1 MTGYAHP
8 RNIWM
13 KRLITI
19 LFSVAIIII
28 PSNLGTALALQQETG
43 PTYIIQSGDTLNE
56 IAIRFGVTPDEI
68 IEANA
73 LTNPN
78 ALDIGQEILIPGLE
92 GITGVLTSKIF
103 PFGTSL
109 TSLLRQN
116 KLPLSD
122 MVKLNRLTSPAEV
135 IAGAAFLFP
144 VTDEQNQRIEIQ
156 TLQPGSSTLETAIH
170 AGISSWALV
179 EDNHLLGSWDVLPG
193 ERLFTGLFSE
203 DNETEQQHSRSISI
217 NNLPLIQGETL
228 QISIT
233 ASEPLTASGTFN
245 GQPLHF
251 FSDGDLRY
259 FSFCGIHA
267 LAEPGTYPLE
277 IITTDNA
284 GRTEHFEQLVLLSP
298 GFYGHQVVDIPAES
312 AESLEDDVIV
322 QEDAYVTPILLNIT
336 PDRLW
341 EGQFQYPIDEP
352 CVNSLFGLRRTYNNG
367 LLNLYHSGMDFAVC
381 AQNLNIYAPATGK
394 VIMAEE
400 LIVRG
405 NAILIDHGWGIVS
418 GYWHLS
424 EFNVSVGDT
433 VQPGDL
439 LGLIGS
445 TGRSTG
451 PHLHFEIIINGIP
464 VNPQTWL
471 DQTFP

>member
-1 MTGYAHP
+1 M
-8 RNIWM
+8 
-13 KRLITI
+13 
-19 LFSVAIIII
+19 
-28 PSNLGTALALQQETG
+28 
-43 PTYIIQSGDTLNE
+43 
-56 IAIRFGVTPDEI
+56 
-68 IEANA
+68 
-73 LTNPN
+73 
-78 ALDIGQEILIPGLE
+78 
-92 GITGVLTSKIF
+92 
-103 PFGTSL
+103 
-109 TSLLRQN
+109 
-116 KLPLSD
+116 
-122 MVKLNRLTSPAEV
+122 
-135 IAGAAFLFP
+135 
-144 VTDEQNQRIEIQ
+144 TDEQNQRIEIQ

-170 AGISSWALV
+170 VGVSPWALV
-179 EDNHLLGSWDVLPG
+179 ENNHLLGSWDVLPG
-193 ERLFTGLFSE
+193 ERLFTGYSIE
-203 DNETEQQHSRSISI
+203 GNETEQQHSRSISI

-228 QISIT
+228 QISII
-233 ASEPLTASGTFN
+233 ASEPLTARGTFN

-267 LAEPGTYPLE
+267 LAEPGAYPME

-284 GRTEHFEQLVLLSP
+284 GRTEHFEQLVLVSP
-298 GFYGHQVVDIPAES
+298 GFYGHQTVYVS
-312 AESLEDDVIV
+312 AESLDDDVIA

-352 CVNSLFGLRRTYNNG
+352 CVNSLFGLRRTYNDG
-367 LLNLYHSGMDFAVC
+367 LLNFYHSGMDFAVC
-381 AQNLNIYAPATGK
+381 APNLNIYAPATGK

-439 LGLIGS
+439 LGLIGN
-445 TGRSTG
+445 TGRSAG

-471 DQTFP
+471 DLTFP

>member
-1 MTGYAHP
+1 M
-8 RNIWM
+8 R
-13 KRLITI
+13 RLITI
-19 LFSVAIIII
+19 LFSVATIII
-28 PSNLGTALALQQETG
+28 PSSLGAALAPQQETG

-56 IAIRFGVTPDEI
+56 IAIRFGVSPDEI

-73 LTNPN
+73 LANPN

-92 GITGVLTSKIF
+92 GIAGVLTSKIF

-144 VTDEQNQRIEIQ
+144 VVDEQNQRVEIQ
-156 TLQPGSSTLETAIH
+156 TLQPRSSILEAAIH
-170 AGISSWALV
+170 AGVSPWSLV
-179 EDNHLLGSWDVLPG
+179 EDNNLLGSWDVLPG
-193 ERLFTGLFSE
+193 ERLFTRYFAEG
-203 DNETEQQHSRSISI
+203 NETEPQDSRSISI

-228 QISIT
+228 QISIVT
-233 ASEPLTASGTFN
+233 SEPLTASGTFN

-259 FSFCGIHA
+259 FSFYGIHA
-267 LAEPGTYPLE
+267 LAEPGAYPLE

-298 GFYGHQVVDIPAES
+298 GFYGHQTVYVAAEF
-312 AESLEDDVIV
+312 LDDDVIV
-322 QEDAYVTPILLNIT
+322 QEDAYVTPILLNTT

-352 CVNSLFGLRRTYNNG
+352 CVNSLFGLRRTYNDG
-367 LLNLYHSGMDFAVC
+367 LLNFYHSGMDFAVC
-381 AQNLNIYAPATGK
+381 APNLNIYAPATGK
-394 VIMAEE
+394 VVLAEE

-424 EFNVSVGDT
+424 EFNVSVGDI

-439 LGLIGS
+439 LGLIGN
-445 TGRSTG
+445 TGRSAG

>member
-1 MTGYAHP
+1 MTGYAPP

-13 KRLITI
+13 RRLITI
-19 LFSVAIIII
+19 LFSVATIII
-28 PSNLGTALALQQETG
+28 PSSLGAALAPQQETG

-73 LTNPN
+73 LANPN

-92 GITGVLTSKIF
+92 GIAGVLTSKIF

-144 VTDEQNQRIEIQ
+144 VVDEQNQRVEIQ
-156 TLQPGSSTLETAIH
+156 TLQPRSSILEAAIH
-170 AGISSWALV
+170 AGVSPWSLV
-179 EDNHLLGSWDVLPG
+179 EDNNLLGSWDVLPG
-193 ERLFTGLFSE
+193 ERLFTRYFAEG
-203 DNETEQQHSRSISI
+203 NETEPQDSRSISI

-228 QISIT
+228 QISIVT
-233 ASEPLTASGTFN
+233 SEPLTASGTFN

-259 FSFCGIHA
+259 FSFYGIHA
-267 LAEPGTYPLE
+267 LAEPGAYPLE

-298 GFYGHQVVDIPAES
+298 GFYGHQTVYVAAEF
-312 AESLEDDVIV
+312 LDDDVIV
-322 QEDAYVTPILLNIT
+322 QEDAYVTPILLNTT

-352 CVNSLFGLRRTYNNG
+352 CVNSLFGLRRTYNDG
-367 LLNLYHSGMDFAVC
+367 LLNFYHSGMDFAVC
-381 AQNLNIYAPATGK
+381 APNLNIYAPATGK
-394 VIMAEE
+394 VVLAEE

-424 EFNVSVGDT
+424 EFNVSVGDI

-439 LGLIGS
+439 LGLIGN
-445 TGRSTG
+445 TGRSAG

>member
-1 MTGYAHP
+1 MTGYAPP

-13 KRLITI
+13 RRLITI
-19 LFSVAIIII
+19 LFSVATIII
-28 PSNLGTALALQQETG
+28 PSSLGAALAPQQETG

-56 IAIRFGVTPDEI
+56 IAIRFGVSPDEI

-73 LTNPN
+73 LANPN

-92 GITGVLTSKIF
+92 GIAGVLTSKIF

-144 VTDEQNQRIEIQ
+144 VVDEQNQRVEIQ
-156 TLQPGSSTLETAIH
+156 TLQPRSSILEAAIH
-170 AGISSWALV
+170 AGVSPWSLV
-179 EDNHLLGSWDVLPG
+179 EDNNLLGSWDVLPG
-193 ERLFTGLFSE
+193 ERLFTRYFAEG
-203 DNETEQQHSRSISI
+203 NETEPQDSRSISI

-228 QISIT
+228 QISIVT
-233 ASEPLTASGTFN
+233 SEPLTASGTFN

-259 FSFCGIHA
+259 FSFYGIHA
-267 LAEPGTYPLE
+267 LAEPGAYPLE

-298 GFYGHQVVDIPAES
+298 GFYGHQTVYVAAEF
-312 AESLEDDVIV
+312 LDDDVIV
-322 QEDAYVTPILLNIT
+322 QEDAYVTPILLNTT

-352 CVNSLFGLRRTYNNG
+352 CVNSLFGLRRTYNDG
-367 LLNLYHSGMDFAVC
+367 LLNFYHSGMDFAVC
-381 AQNLNIYAPATGK
+381 APNLNIYAPATGK
-394 VIMAEE
+394 VVLAEE

-424 EFNVSVGDT
+424 EFNVSVGDI

-439 LGLIGS
+439 LGLIGN
-445 TGRSTG
+445 TGRSAG

>member
-156 TLQPGSSTLETAIH
+156 TLQPGSSTLETA
-170 AGISSWALV
+170 
-179 EDNHLLGSWDVLPG
+179 
-193 ERLFTGLFSE
+193 
-203 DNETEQQHSRSISI
+203 
-217 NNLPLIQGETL
+217 
-228 QISIT
+228 
-233 ASEPLTASGTFN
+233 
-245 GQPLHF
+245 
-251 FSDGDLRY
+251 
-259 FSFCGIHA
+259 
-267 LAEPGTYPLE
+267 
-277 IITTDNA
+277 
-284 GRTEHFEQLVLLSP
+284 
-298 GFYGHQVVDIPAES
+298 
-312 AESLEDDVIV
+312 
-322 QEDAYVTPILLNIT
+322 
-336 PDRLW
+336 
-341 EGQFQYPIDEP
+341 
-352 CVNSLFGLRRTYNNG
+352 
-367 LLNLYHSGMDFAVC
+367 
-381 AQNLNIYAPATGK
+381 
-394 VIMAEE
+394 
-400 LIVRG
+400 
-405 NAILIDHGWGIVS
+405 
-418 GYWHLS
+418 
-424 EFNVSVGDT
+424 
-433 VQPGDL
+433 
-439 LGLIGS
+439 
-445 TGRSTG
+445 
-451 PHLHFEIIINGIP
+451 
-464 VNPQTWL
+464 
-471 DQTFP
+471 

>member
-1 MTGYAHP
+1 MTGYAPP

-13 KRLITI
+13 RRLITI
-19 LFSVAIIII
+19 LFSVATIII
-28 PSNLGTALALQQETG
+28 PSSLGAALAPQQETG

-56 IAIRFGVTPDEI
+56 IAIRFGVSPDEI

-73 LTNPN
+73 LANPN

-92 GITGVLTSKIF
+92 GIAGVLTSKIF

-144 VTDEQNQRIEIQ
+144 VIDEQNQRVEIQ
-156 TLQPGSSTLETAIH
+156 TLQPGSSTLEAAIH
-170 AGISSWALV
+170 AGVSPWSLV
-179 EDNHLLGSWDVLPG
+179 EDNNLLGCWDVLPG
-193 ERLFTGLFSE
+193 ERLFTGFFAE
-203 DNETEQQHSRSISI
+203 GNETEPQDSRSISI

-228 QISIT
+228 QISIVT
-233 ASEPLTASGTFN
+233 SEPLTASGTFN

-259 FSFCGIHA
+259 FSFYGVHA
-267 LAEPGTYPLE
+267 LAEPGAYPLE

-298 GFYGHQVVDIPAES
+298 GFYGHQTVYVAAEF
-312 AESLEDDVIV
+312 LDDDVIV
-322 QEDAYVTPILLNIT
+322 QEDAYVTPILLNTT

-352 CVNSLFGLRRTYNNG
+352 CVNSLFGLRRTYNDG
-367 LLNLYHSGMDFAVC
+367 LLNFYHSGMDFAVC
-381 AQNLNIYAPATGK
+381 APNLNIYAPATGK
-394 VIMAEE
+394 VVLAEE

-424 EFNVSVGDT
+424 EFNVSVGDI

-439 LGLIGS
+439 LGLIGN
-445 TGRSTG
+445 TGRSAG